1 MQQLLHTPEGVRDIY
16 HVECARKNALQ
27 KKLGHTLHLYGYQDI
42 QTPTFEF
49 FDVFRKEIGTTSSK
63 ELYKF
68 FDRDGNT
75 LALRPDITPQIAR
88 IAATLFTEEDFPA
101 RLCYTENTFINHS
114 SYQGRLREN
123 TQLGAELVGDDSI
136 EADTEMLAVV
146 VDCMKSAGLDNFQIY
161 VGNADFLQSL
171 ICSSC
176 IDEEDQKRLRELINN
191 RNFFGAD
198 ELLIETGASTEC
210 KHAFSVLPELTGGHE
225 VLDLAK
231 SIAPDAK
238 SLKAIKRLEATY
250 QLLCLYGIEP
260 YISFDLS
267 MCGIYG
273 YYTGI
278 IFRGYTYG
286 TGDAVIKG
294 GRYDHLVEKF
304 GKTMPSIGFAI
315 IVDELMNAL
324 RRQGLEIS
332 GDTHTTLIL
341 YDESRRDA
349 AIYLASDFRKKG
361 KNTEIL
367 KVSSGHDMTFY
378 TNYASRKLIETILY
392 LQENHQIRMINLVTG
407 EQKLIA
413 GRE

>member
-16 HVECARKNALQ
+16 HVECVRKNVLQ
-27 KKLGHTLHLYGYQDI
+27 RKLAKTLHLFGYQDI

-75 LALRPDITPQIAR
+75 LAMRPDITPQIAR
-88 IAATLFTEEDFPA
+88 IAATLFSEEDFPA
-101 RLCYTENTFINHS
+101 RLCYMENTYINHS

-136 EADTEMLAVV
+136 EADAEMLALVI
-146 VDCMKSAGLDNFQIY
+146 DCLKASGLTDFQINI
-161 VGNADFLQSL
+161 GNVDFLQSL
-171 ICSSC
+171 IQSSC
-176 IDEEDQKRLRELINN
+176 IEEDIQTRLRELINN
-191 RNFFGAD
+191 RNFFGVD
-198 ELLIETGASTEC
+198 ELLIDSGATLEC
-210 KHAFSVLPELTGGHE
+210 KHAFSVLPELIGGHE
-225 VLDLAK
+225 ILDLAK

-238 SLKAIKRLEATY
+238 SIKAIKRLEATY
-250 QLLCLYGIEP
+250 RLLCSYGVDQ

-286 TGDAVIKG
+286 TGDAIVKG
-294 GRYDHLVEKF
+294 GRYDHLIEKF
-304 GKTMPSIGFAI
+304 GKEMPSIGFAI
-315 IVDELMNAL
+315 IVDELLNAVH
-324 RRQGLEIS
+324 RQNIDIPNDS
-332 GDTHTTLIL
+332 NTTLIL

-349 AIYLASDFRKKG
+349 AVYLAKDFREKG
-361 KNTEIL
+361 KNTELVKYI
-367 KVSSGHDMTFY
+367 SSNDLDFY
-378 TNYASRKLIETILY
+378 TRFAKRKLIDNILY
-392 LQENHQIRMINLVTG
+392 LQENHQIKMINLITG
-407 EQKLIA
+407 EQKIIA
-413 GRE
+413 GRD